1 MRRII
6 TNLGGTMI
14 SKKKAR
20 QAGILEIIR
29 RHRVKNQESLSALL
43 RDDGVEA
50 AQTTISRD
58 ISELGLVKVR
68 GYYQAAA
75 EIPAVSSPD
84 ALKSA
89 FAQFVTR
96 TDAAGNIVVVRT
108 SPGNAHSVCVALD
121 AAGWPEVV
129 GTIAGDDTIFVLA
142 RNPGECGKLLK
153 QVREL
158 AV

>member
-1 MRRII
+1 MV
-6 TNLGGTMI
+6 
-14 SKKKAR
+14 SKKAR
-20 QAGILEIIR
+20 QTKIVDIICSR
-29 RHRVKNQESLSALL
+29 RVESQEGLSALL
-43 RDDGVEA
+43 RDDGVDVT
-50 AQTTISRD
+50 QTTLSRD
-58 ISELGLVKVR
+58 IRELGLVKVR
-68 GYYQAAA
+68 GRYQAAA
-75 EIPAVSSPD
+75 APPASSSSG
-84 ALKSA
+84 ALKST

-108 SPGNAHSVCVALD
+108 APGNAHSVCVALD

-142 RNPGECGKLLK
+142 RNSDECEKLLK

>member
-1 MRRII
+1 
-6 TNLGGTMI
+6 MI
-14 SKKKAR
+14 SKKKVR
-20 QAGILEIIR
+20 QARILEIISR
-29 RHRVKNQESLSALL
+29 RRVKNQENLSALL
-43 RDDGVEA
+43 REEGAEV

-58 ISELGLVKVR
+58 IRELGLVKIR
-68 GYYQAAA
+68 GCYQAAA
-75 EIPAVSSPD
+75 GTPAASSSSD
-84 ALKSA
+84 TLKSA

-96 TDAAGNIVVVRT
+96 TDIAGNIVVVRT

-142 RNPGECGKLLK
+142 RNPDECGELLK